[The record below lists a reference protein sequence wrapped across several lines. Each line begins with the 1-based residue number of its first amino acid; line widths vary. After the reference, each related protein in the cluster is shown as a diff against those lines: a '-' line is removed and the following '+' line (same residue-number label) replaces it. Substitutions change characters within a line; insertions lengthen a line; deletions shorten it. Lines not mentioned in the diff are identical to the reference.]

1 MTTPSGNTEPV
12 HSPSGIDARVVEPL
26 PCAIRS
32 CQVKIYTAAALFFV
46 FSLSTCEYLHS
57 SAPSLLAAFSVYL
70 LWKGFNVGRRFRSG
84 AIREITVC
92 CTGVKSSRYR
102 KSMTVLFRT
111 EEVPRSEVPQEFFRF
126 SNQPK
131 SAENDFIVDHPYV
144 IYFDIENP
152 QTLLAYI
159 SI

>member
-1 MTTPSGNTEPV
+1 MPKPSRNTEPL
-12 HSPSGIDARVVEPL
+12 HSSSGIEARAHNPL

-32 CQVKIYTAAALFFV
+32 CQVKLYTAAGLFFV
-46 FSLSTCEYLHS
+46 FSLSICEYLHS
-57 SAPSLLAAFSVYL
+57 FAPSLLAAFSVYI

-84 AIREITVC
+84 AIREIAVC

-102 KSMTVLFRT
+102 NSMTVMFQT
-111 EEVPRSEVPQEFFRF
+111 EELPGSEVPQKYFRF
-126 SNQPK
+126 SNQPR
-131 SAENDFIVDHPYV
+131 SAENDFIVDHPYM

-152 QTLLAYI
+152 QTLLAYV